1 MLVRKDLSLVLFLSY
16 FSSSSILGRLGAAI
30 ITSNTAAGAASI
42 AANASACDGTV
53 VVFADVWGVIALIC
67 VVN

>member
-16 FSSSSILGRLGAAI
+16 FSSSGILGCLGAAI
-30 ITSNTAAGAASI
+30 ITSNTAASAAGI
-42 AANASACDGTV
+42 AANAGACDSTV